1 MPRPVR
7 CARVRAVPA
16 PRLGGRRMNRFNVMY
31 RLGLTP
37 WERRDVEAT
46 WRSVL
51 DAPDAPA
58 TGRAL
63 DVGCGSGRDAVHL
76 AKLGWQITAV
86 DFVDAALASARER
99 AQHQGVQVN
108 WVQGD
113 VGRLGELGLEPSFAL
128 LYDFGCLHGLSDD
141 ARRGAARGLTE
152 LAAPNATLLLLAF
165 KAARRVFLPRGMNE
179 AEILSLLGD
188 AWKLQ
193 HVQSQLSDDLPAPI
207 RRAAPTLYR
216 LHRR

>member
-1 MPRPVR
+1 
-7 CARVRAVPA
+7 
-16 PRLGGRRMNRFNVMY
+16 MNRFNVMY

-86 DFVDAALASARER
+86 DFVD
-99 AQHQGVQVN
+99 V
-108 WVQGD
+108 
-113 VGRLGELGLEPSFAL
+113 
-128 LYDFGCLHGLSDD
+128 SDD

-216 LHRR
+216 LHRRA

>member
-1 MPRPVR
+1 
-7 CARVRAVPA
+7 
-16 PRLGGRRMNRFNVMY
+16 MNRFNVMY

-113 VGRLGELGLEPSFAL
+113 VGRLDELGLGPGFAL
-128 LYDFGCLHGLSDD
+128 LYDFGCLHGLSDE
-141 ARRGAARGLTE
+141 ARRGAAGGLTN

-165 KAARRVFLPRGMNE
+165 KAGRRLLLPRGMDE
-179 AEILSLLGD
+179 EQVLALLGD
-188 AWKLQ
+188 AWDLKSR
-193 HVQSQLSDDLPAPI
+193 QSQVSDDLPAPI
-207 RRAAPTLYR
+207 RRAEPTLYR
-216 LHRR
+216 LNRRA

>member
-1 MPRPVR
+1 
-7 CARVRAVPA
+7 
-16 PRLGGRRMNRFNVMY
+16 MNRFNVMY

-46 WRSVL
+46 WRSAL

-76 AKLGWQITAV
+76 AKLGWQVTAV
-86 DFVDAALASARER
+86 DFVDAALTSARRR
-99 AQHQGVQVN
+99 AEQEGVQVK

-113 VGRLGELGLEPSFAL
+113 VGRLGELGLEPGFAL

-141 ARRGAARGLTE
+141 ARRGAARGLTD

-165 KAARRVFLPRGMNE
+165 KAGRRIFLPRGMNE
-179 AEILSLLGD
+179 EEILALLGD
-188 AWKLQ
+188 AWDLQ
-193 HVQSQLSDDLPAPI
+193 SRQSQVSDELPAPI
-207 RRAAPTLYR
+207 RRAEPTLYR
-216 LHRR
+216 LVRR